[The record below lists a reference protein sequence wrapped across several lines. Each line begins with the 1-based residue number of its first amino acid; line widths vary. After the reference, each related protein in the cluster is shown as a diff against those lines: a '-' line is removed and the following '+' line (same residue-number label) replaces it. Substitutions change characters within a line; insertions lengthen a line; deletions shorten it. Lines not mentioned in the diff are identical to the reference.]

1 VAALELLK
9 DGRMQDQAAKMADHM
24 RAGVNAAIREAGA
37 AGCLYGTR
45 STLCLALG
53 DDLPQISDPVE
64 FAQTVEPH
72 RLLQRVKQP
81 LLKALQ
87 CAQLL
92 EGVDLLAGSHAWTSG
107 VMTEADMDEAVH
119 RWTRAL
125 HRVIAEGY
133 LAGKGKIFATA

>member
-1 VAALELLK
+1 
-9 DGRMQDQAAKMADHM
+9 
-24 RAGVNAAIREAGA
+24 
-37 AGCLYGTR
+37 
-45 STLCLALG
+45 
-53 DDLPQISDPVE
+53 LPQISDPVE